1 MVIMS
6 NSEQPQEPG
15 KALYQRDKTAQEPK
29 VSVDTETKPK
39 PKPKLRKAFVP
50 KKLVKITDKPQEY
63 RTRHIRVS
71 TLESANIFRQA
82 LIDFQKELAS
92 EPIDDPDKLFHDQT
106 KVENY
111 FIRIAKKYST
121 CSTKVLG
128 GDLDWVYK
136 GMNIQPAATFGGL
149 EMKKEGIVTSELID
163 AITQSEKYVIPE
175 PIKTKLGYHIILSCE
190 TRDRV
195 EKEKPKMPLQP
206 KSAPAGTN
214 IPT

>member
-1 MVIMS
+1 MS
-6 NSEQPQEPG
+6 NSEQPQEPE

-82 LIDFQKELAS
+82 LVDFQKELAS
-92 EPIDDPDKLFHDQT
+92 EPIDDPDKPFHDQT

-136 GMNIQPAATFGGL
+136 GMNIQPTATFGGL

-175 PIKTKLGYHIILSCE
+175 PIKTKLGYHIILSFE
-190 TRDRV
+190 NRDRV
-195 EKEKPKMPLQP
+195 EKEKIMTQLKP

>member
-1 MVIMS
+1 MS
-6 NSEQPQEPG
+6 NSEQPQEPE

-29 VSVDTETKPK
+29 VSIDTETKPK

-71 TLESANIFRQA
+71 TLESANIFRQT

-92 EPIDDPDKLFHDQT
+92 EPIDDPDKAFHDQE
-106 KVENY
+106 KLENY

-149 EMKKEGIVTSELID
+149 EMKKEGIVTLELID
-163 AITQSEKYVIPE
+163 AIAQSEKYVIPE

>member
-1 MVIMS
+1 MS
-6 NSEQPQEPG
+6 NSEQPHEPEESPH
-15 KALYQRDKTAQEPK
+15 QRDKTAKEPK

-50 KKLVKITDKPQEY
+50 KKLVKTTDKPQEY
-63 RTRHIRVS
+63 RARHIRVS

-92 EPIDDPDKLFHDQT
+92 EPIEDPDKPFHDQA

-111 FIRIAKKYST
+111 FGRIAKKYST
-121 CSTKVLG
+121 CSTKLLG

-136 GMNIQPAATFGGL
+136 GMNVQPAATFGGQ
-149 EMKKEGIVTSELID
+149 EMKQEQKVTSDVID

-190 TRDRV
+190 NRDRV
-195 EKEKPKMPLQP
+195 EKEKIMTQPKP

>member
-1 MVIMS
+1 MS
-6 NSEQPQEPG
+6 NSEQPQEPE

-63 RTRHIRVS
+63 RARQIRVS
-71 TLESANIFRQA
+71 TLESANIFRQT

-92 EPIDDPDKLFHDQT
+92 EPINDPDKVFHDQE
-106 KVENY
+106 KLENY

-121 CSTKVLG
+121 CQTRALG
-128 GDLDWVYK
+128 GDLGWICK
-136 GMNIQPAATFGGL
+136 GMNAQE
-149 EMKKEGIVTSELID
+149 EMITPELID
-163 AITQSEKYVIPE
+163 AITQSEKHIIPV
-175 PIKTKLGYHIILSCE
+175 PIKTKLGCHVILLCE

>member
-1 MVIMS
+1 MS
-6 NSEQPQEPG
+6 NSEQPQEPE

-63 RTRHIRVS
+63 RARQIRVS

-92 EPIDDPDKLFHDQT
+92 EPINDPDKVFHDQE
-106 KVENY
+106 KLENY

-121 CSTKVLG
+121 CQTRALG
-128 GDLDWVYK
+128 GDLGWICK
-136 GMNIQPAATFGGL
+136 GMNAQE
-149 EMKKEGIVTSELID
+149 EMITLELID
-163 AITQSEKYVIPE
+163 AITQSEKHIIPV
-175 PIKTKLGYHIILSCE
+175 PIKTKLGCHVILLCE

-195 EKEKPKMPLQP
+195 EKEKPKMTLKPQ
-206 KSAPAGTN
+206 SAPAGTN

>member
-1 MVIMS
+1 MS
-6 NSEQPQEPG
+6 NSEQPQEPE

-63 RTRHIRVS
+63 RVRQIRVS

-92 EPIDDPDKLFHDQT
+92 EPINDADKVFHDQE
-106 KVENY
+106 KLENY

-121 CSTKVLG
+121 CQTRALG
-128 GDLDWVYK
+128 GDLGWICK
-136 GMNIQPAATFGGL
+136 GMNAQE
-149 EMKKEGIVTSELID
+149 EMITPELID
-163 AITQSEKYVIPE
+163 AITQSEKHIIPV
-175 PIKTKLGYHIILSCE
+175 PIKTKLGCHVILLCE
-190 TRDRV
+190 NRDRV
-195 EKEKPKMPLQP
+195 EKEKLKMTLKPQ
-206 KSAPAGTN
+206 SAPAGTN

>member
-1 MVIMS
+1 MS
-6 NSEQPQEPG
+6 NSEQPQE
-15 KALYQRDKTAQEPK
+15 ADQTLYQRDKTAKEPK

-50 KKLVKITDKPQEY
+50 KKLVKTTDKPQEY
-63 RTRHIRVS
+63 RARQIRVS

-92 EPIDDPDKLFHDQT
+92 EPINDADKVFHDQE
-106 KVENY
+106 KLENY

-121 CSTKVLG
+121 CQTRALG
-128 GDLDWVYK
+128 GDLGWICK
-136 GMNIQPAATFGGL
+136 GMNAQE
-149 EMKKEGIVTSELID
+149 EMITPELID
-163 AITQSEKYVIPE
+163 AITQSEKHIIPV
-175 PIKTKLGYHIILSCE
+175 PIKTKLGCHVILLCE
-190 TRDRV
+190 ARDRV
-195 EKEKPKMPLQP
+195 EKEKPKMPVQP

>member
-1 MVIMS
+1 
-6 NSEQPQEPG
+6 
-15 KALYQRDKTAQEPK
+15 LR
-29 VSVDTETKPK
+29 

-50 KKLVKITDKPQEY
+50 KKLVKTTDKPQEY
-63 RTRHIRVS
+63 RARHIRVS

-82 LIDFQKELAS
+82 LVDFQKELAS
-92 EPIDDPDKLFHDQT
+92 EPIDDPDKPFHDQT

-128 GDLDWVYK
+128 GDLDWIYK

-190 TRDRV
+190 NRDRV
-195 EKEKPKMPLQP
+195 EKEKIMIQPKP
-206 KSAPAGTN
+206 KSAPAGTT

>member
-1 MVIMS
+1 MS
-6 NSEQPQEPG
+6 NSEQPREADQT
-15 KALYQRDKTAQEPK
+15 LYQRDKTAKEPK

-92 EPIDDPDKLFHDQT
+92 EPIDDPDKPFHDQT

>member
-1 MVIMS
+1 MS
-6 NSEQPQEPG
+6 NSEQPQE
-15 KALYQRDKTAQEPK
+15 ADQTLYQRDKTAKEPK

-50 KKLVKITDKPQEY
+50 KKLVKTTDKPQEY
-63 RTRHIRVS
+63 RARQIRVS

-92 EPIDDPDKLFHDQT
+92 EPINDADKVFHDQE
-106 KVENY
+106 KLENY

-121 CSTKVLG
+121 CQTRALG
-128 GDLDWVYK
+128 GDLGWICK
-136 GMNIQPAATFGGL
+136 GMNAQE
-149 EMKKEGIVTSELID
+149 EMITPELID
-163 AITQSEKYVIPE
+163 AITQSEKHIIPV
-175 PIKTKLGYHIILSCE
+175 PIKTKLGCHVILLCE
-190 TRDRV
+190 TRDRA
-195 EKEKPKMPLQP
+195 EKEKPKMPVQP

>member
-1 MVIMS
+1 MS
-6 NSEQPQEPG
+6 NSEQPQE
-15 KALYQRDKTAQEPK
+15 ADQTLYQRDKTAKEPK
-29 VSVDTETKPK
+29 VSVDTETKSKPKPKPK

-50 KKLVKITDKPQEY
+50 KKLVKTTDKPQEY
-63 RTRHIRVS
+63 RARQIRVS

-92 EPIDDPDKLFHDQT
+92 EPINDADKVFHDQE
-106 KVENY
+106 KLENY

-121 CSTKVLG
+121 CQTRALG
-128 GDLDWVYK
+128 GDLGWICK
-136 GMNIQPAATFGGL
+136 GMNAQE
-149 EMKKEGIVTSELID
+149 EMITPELID
-163 AITQSEKYVIPE
+163 AITQSEKHIIPV
-175 PIKTKLGYHIILSCE
+175 PIKTKLGCHVILLCE

-195 EKEKPKMPLQP
+195 EKEKPKMPVQP

>member
-1 MVIMS
+1 MS
-6 NSEQPQEPG
+6 NSEQPQEPE
-15 KALYQRDKTAQEPK
+15 KVLYQRDKTAQEPK

-39 PKPKLRKAFVP
+39 PKTKLRKAFVP

-82 LIDFQKELAS
+82 LVDFQKELAS
-92 EPIDDPDKLFHDQT
+92 EPIDDPDKPFHDQT

-175 PIKTKLGYHIILSCE
+175 PIKTKLGCHVILLCE

>member
-1 MVIMS
+1 MS
-6 NSEQPQEPG
+6 NSEQPKEPE
-15 KALYQRDKTAQEPK
+15 KALYQRDKTAKEPE
-29 VSVDTETKPK
+29 VGSDSVLKPK

-50 KKLVKITDKPQEY
+50 KKLIKKTDKPQEY

-82 LIDFQKELAS
+82 LVDFQKELAS
-92 EPIDDPDKLFHDQT
+92 EPIDDPDKPFHDQT

-128 GDLDWVYK
+128 GDLDWVFK
-136 GMNIQPAATFGGL
+136 GMNIPTAATFGAL

-190 TRDRV
+190 NRDRV
-195 EKEKPKMPLQP
+195 EKAKILTQP
-206 KSAPAGTN
+206 KPRSAPAGTN

>member
-1 MVIMS
+1 MS
-6 NSEQPQEPG
+6 NSEQPQEPE

-82 LIDFQKELAS
+82 LVDFQKELAS
-92 EPIDDPDKLFHDQT
+92 EPIDDPDKPFHDQA

-136 GMNIQPAATFGGL
+136 GMDIQPAATFGGL
-149 EMKKEGIVTSELID
+149 EMKKEHIVTSELID

-190 TRDRV
+190 NRDRI
-195 EKEKPKMPLQP
+195 EKEKIMAQSKP

>member
-1 MVIMS
+1 MS
-6 NSEQPQEPG
+6 NSEQPQEPE

-82 LIDFQKELAS
+82 LVDFQKELAS
-92 EPIDDPDKLFHDQT
+92 EPIDDPDKPFHDQT

-195 EKEKPKMPLQP
+195 EKEKPKTPLQP